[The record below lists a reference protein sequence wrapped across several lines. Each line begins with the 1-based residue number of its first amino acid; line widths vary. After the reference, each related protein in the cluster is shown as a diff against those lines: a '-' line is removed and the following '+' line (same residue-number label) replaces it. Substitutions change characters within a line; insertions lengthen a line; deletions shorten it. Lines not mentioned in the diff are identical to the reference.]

1 MRQQAATRIADIR
14 ALLET
19 PVPPATARVRRMTAR
34 RLRLGVAAVD
44 AAQTVGMGLATR
56 AVLPGATASDA
67 WEALGLGVLSAA
79 LAVAVRRAMR
89 GAAALDQMPAL
100 PVGLQAAAATAFSIG
115 ATGAIC
121 WLAPTLAAPDRGTL
135 LMWFAAW
142 AVASAVTSAV
152 LRLGAAQL
160 AELVCCGRRIIVVGP
175 PEEADTL
182 ACSVLGAP
190 CPRWLLA
197 GRVDDA
203 DANGLARL
211 AEMVGHGEA
220 DVVALQV
227 TGPRAGERI
236 AAVCE
241 LLADQPVRVCLAL
254 DAAALG
260 RMPRG
265 LDRIGHAAMVDL
277 LADPH
282 GGLDGAAKRAIDI
295 VGSGLALV
303 LLSPVLA
310 AAALAIYLESPGPIL
325 FRQLRFGLGSRPI
338 TVLKFRS
345 MRTDGCDATGERRTI
360 AHDPRVTR
368 VGRILR
374 RSSIDELPQLINV
387 LRGEMSLVGP
397 RPHPLHM
404 RVGEAYYFE
413 AVDRYR
419 ARHLVKPGITGW
431 AQVNGSRGEVDTLAK
446 ARRRVELDLW
456 YLDNWSVG
464 LDLRIMLRTALG
476 GFISRCAD

>member
-1 MRQQAATRIADIR
+1 MRQQAATRTADIR

-34 RLRLGVAAVD
+34 QLRLGVAATD
-44 AAQTVGMGLATR
+44 AAQTAGMALATR
-56 AVLPGATASDA
+56 AILPDAAAFDA
-67 WEALGLGVLSAA
+67 WGALGLGVLAAA
-79 LAVAVRRAMR
+79 LAIAVRRAMR
-89 GAAALDQMPAL
+89 GTAALDQMPAL
-100 PVGLQAAAATAFSIG
+100 PVGLRAAAATAVSIG

-121 WLAPTLAAPDRGTL
+121 WLAPTLAAPEPGTL
-135 LMWFAAW
+135 LAWFAAW
-142 AVASAVTSAV
+142 ATASAVASAMV
-152 LRLGAAQL
+152 RWGAAQI
-160 AELVCCGRRIIVVGP
+160 AELVCCGRRVIVVGP
-175 PEEADTL
+175 PEEAETL
-182 ACSVLGAP
+182 ACSVPGAP

-203 DANGLARL
+203 DANGLDRL
-211 AEMVGHGEA
+211 VEMVGHGEA

-236 AAVCE
+236 AAICE

-265 LDRIGHAAMVDL
+265 RDRIGRAAMVDL

-295 VGSGLALV
+295 VGSALALV

-310 AAALAIYLESPGPIL
+310 AAALAICVESPGPVL

-338 TVLKFRS
+338 KVLKFRS

-476 GFISRCAD
+476 GFVSRRAD